1 MTAAVQEGFIRV
13 DFAGPGGTS
22 MGLRLLGL
30 DSVGVEYEASAV
42 ATARA
47 AGFKRWLADV
57 TSSEVRSYP
66 WNLWGYCAS
75 PECQSFSL
83 AGKGEGRAALAH
95 LAEAAYLVASGATP
109 EDAVSLVRDEALSKS
124 ATLSLEPLLVIRDHR
139 PRWVA
144 LEQVP
149 GVLPLWEV
157 YAEILRG
164 WGYSVDFGILNA
176 EQYGVPQTRKRAIL
190 MASLDRVAML
200 PKPTHSRYYSRTPA
214 KLDDG
219 VQKWVSMAEALGWA
233 PSSLVGF
240 PRRSDGRG
248 EDIEMDGVAYRARD
262 LRPASDPAQTITE
275 KARSFQR
282 FDAMGDVRSSRGTI
296 RSIDEPAPTITS
308 SMDNGN
314 FQFTTLE
321 AVERMGAGM
330 VERHGDRPGRP
341 IDAPAFTI
349 RANAGGME
357 PGGFV
362 WSDAEQV
369 EALREQGRVQLRN
382 NTSENAGVRDESE
395 PAPTMYFGARLNKM
409 VWEPSERAA
418 VAAIVE
424 PRVNNQSG
432 TEFDLAWPLD
442 RPAPVVA
449 GRELITMPGANANRF
464 NGSTKSRNDGV
475 RVTAAEAGIL
485 QSMPA
490 DYPWQGTKTQQFQ
503 QVGNMVP
510 ALLQAAIVHA
520 LLTGPSITTRLKLST
535 S

>member
-1 MTAAVQEGFIRV
+1 MIAQEGFIRV

-22 MGLRLLGL
+22 MGLRMLGL

-47 AGFKRWLADV
+47 AGFKRWFIDV
-57 TSSEVRSYP
+57 TSEAVRTYAWLP
-66 WNLWGYCAS
+66 MWGYCAS

-95 LAEAAYLVASGATP
+95 LAEAAYLVAAGATP
-109 EDAVSLVRDEALSKS
+109 EGAVAMVRSEALSKS

-139 PRWVA
+139 PRWIV

-164 WGYSVDFGILNA
+164 WGYSVDVGILNA

-190 MASLDRVAML
+190 SASLDRAAML
-200 PKPTHSRYYSRTPA
+200 PTPTHSRYYSRTPT

-219 VQKWVSMAEALGWA
+219 VQKWVSMAEALGW
-233 PSSLVGF
+233 GMT
-240 PRRSDGRG
+240 RRPYPTLAIGGAAGGTDPQALGGSGARRTVLTEREEGRWV
-248 EDIEMDGVAYRARD
+248 EQ
-262 LRPASDPAQTITE
+262 PADHPLATLGGSAVV
-275 KARSFQR
+275 
-282 FDAMGDVRSSRGTI
+282 MGGVRSSRGTI

-314 FQFTTLE
+314 FQFTT
-321 AVERMGAGM
+321 A
-330 VERHGDRPGRP
+330 
-341 IDAPAFTI
+341 
-349 RANAGGME
+349 
-357 PGGFV
+357 
-362 WSDAEQV
+362 
-369 EALREQGRVQLRN
+369 EALR
-382 NTSENAGVRDESE
+382 
-395 PAPTMYFGARLNKM
+395 
-409 VWEPSERAA
+409 ERAA

-475 RVTAAEAGIL
+475 RVTVAEAGIL

-520 LLTGPSITTRLKLST
+520 LLTGPRITN
-535 S
+535 

>member
-1 MTAAVQEGFIRV
+1 MITQEGFIRV

-22 MGLRLLGL
+22 MGLRMLGL

-57 TSSEVRSYP
+57 TSPEVRSYL

-95 LAEAAYLVASGATP
+95 LAEAAYLVAAGATP
-109 EDAVSLVRDEALSKS
+109 EDAVALVRDEALSKS

-139 PRWVA
+139 PRWIA

-164 WGYSVDFGILNA
+164 WGYSVDTGVLNA

-190 MASLDRVAML
+190 VASLDRVAML
-200 PKPTHSRYYSRTPA
+200 PKPTHSRYYSRTPT

-233 PSSLVGF
+233 PSGLVGF
-240 PRRSDGRG
+240 PRRADGRDEG
-248 EDIEMDGVAYRARD
+248 VELDGTMYRARD
-262 LRPASDPAQTITE
+262 LRPASDPAQTVTE
-275 KARSFQR
+275 KARSLQR
-282 FDAMGDVRSSRGTI
+282 FDAMGVVRSSRGTI

-321 AVERMGAGM
+321 AVKRMGSGM
-330 VERHGDRPGRP
+330 VERYGERPGRP

-369 EALREQGRVQLRN
+369 AAHRE
-382 NTSENAGVRDESE
+382 
-395 PAPTMYFGARLNKM
+395 
-409 VWEPSERAA
+409 A
-418 VAAIVE
+418 VAAIVA

-475 RVTAAEAGIL
+475 RVTVAEAGIL

-520 LLTGPSITTRLKLST
+520 LLTGPRST
-535 S
+535 N

>member
-1 MTAAVQEGFIRV
+1 MITQEGFVRV

-22 MGLRLLGL
+22 MGLRMLGL

-47 AGFKRWLADV
+47 AGFKRWFIDV
-57 TSSEVRSYP
+57 TSEAVRTYAWP
-66 WNLWGYCAS
+66 AMWGYCAS
-75 PECQSFSL
+75 PECTTFSL
-83 AGKGEGRAALAH
+83 LGKGEGRAALSH
-95 LAEAAYLVASGATP
+95 LADAAYLVAAGATP
-109 EDAVSLVRDEALSKS
+109 EDTVDLSKS

-139 PRWVA
+139 PRWIA

-164 WGYSVDFGILNA
+164 WGYSVDTGVLNA

-190 MASLDRVAML
+190 VASLDRVAML

-219 VQKWVSMAEALGWA
+219 VEKWVSMAEALGW
-233 PSSLVGF
+233 
-240 PRRSDGRG
+240 
-248 EDIEMDGVAYRARD
+248 GVAQQPLHLPAFAEPQRAGV
-262 LRPASDPAQTITE
+262 A
-275 KARSFQR
+275 
-282 FDAMGDVRSSRGTI
+282 
-296 RSIDEPAPTITS
+296 
-308 SMDNGN
+308 
-314 FQFTTLE
+314 TLE
-321 AVERMGAGM
+321 LA
-330 VERHGDRPGRP
+330 
-341 IDAPAFTI
+341 
-349 RANAGGME
+349 
-357 PGGFV
+357 
-362 WSDAEQV
+362 WS
-369 EALREQGRVQLRN
+369 
-382 NTSENAGVRDESE
+382 TT
-395 PAPTMYFGARLNKM
+395 PARLDT
-409 VWEPSERAA
+409 EREA
-418 VAAIVE
+418 VAAIVA

-475 RVTAAEAGIL
+475 RVTVAEAGIL

-520 LLTGPSITTRLKLST
+520 LLTGPSST
-535 S
+535 N

>member
-1 MTAAVQEGFIRV
+1 MITQEGFIRV

-22 MGLRLLGL
+22 MGLRMLGL

-57 TSSEVRSYP
+57 TSPEVRSYL

-95 LAEAAYLVASGATP
+95 LAEAAYLVAAGATP
-109 EDAVSLVRDEALSKS
+109 EDAVALVRDEALSKS

-139 PRWVA
+139 PRWIA

-164 WGYSVDFGILNA
+164 WGYSVDTGVLNA

-190 MASLDRVAML
+190 VASLDRVAML
-200 PKPTHSRYYSRTPA
+200 PKPTHSRYYSRTPT

-248 EDIEMDGVAYRARD
+248 EDIELDGVAYRARD
-262 LRPASDPAQTITE
+262 LRLASDPAQTITE

-314 FQFTTLE
+314 FQFIEL
-321 AVERMGAGM
+321 
-330 VERHGDRPGRP
+330 
-341 IDAPAFTI
+341 
-349 RANAGGME
+349 
-357 PGGFV
+357 
-362 WSDAEQV
+362 
-369 EALREQGRVQLRN
+369 
-382 NTSENAGVRDESE
+382 
-395 PAPTMYFGARLNKM
+395 
-409 VWEPSERAA
+409 SEREA
-418 VAAIVE
+418 VAAIVA

-475 RVTAAEAGIL
+475 RVTVAEAGIL

-520 LLTGPSITTRLKLST
+520 LLTGPSST
-535 S
+535 N

>member
-1 MTAAVQEGFIRV
+1 MIAQEGFIRV

-57 TSSEVRSYP
+57 TSAEVRSYP
-66 WNLWGYCAS
+66 WSLWGYCAS

-95 LAEAAYLVASGATP
+95 LAEAAYLVAAGATP
-109 EDAVSLVRDEALSKS
+109 EDAVAMVRDEALSKS

-139 PRWVA
+139 PRWIA

-190 MASLDRVAML
+190 VASLDRVAML
-200 PKPTHSRYYSRTPA
+200 PKPTHSRYYSRSPA

-248 EDIEMDGVAYRARD
+248 EDIELDGVAYRARD
-262 LRPASDPAQTITE
+262 LRLASDPAQTITE

-314 FQFTTLE
+314 FQFTT
-321 AVERMGAGM
+321 A
-330 VERHGDRPGRP
+330 
-341 IDAPAFTI
+341 
-349 RANAGGME
+349 
-357 PGGFV
+357 
-362 WSDAEQV
+362 
-369 EALREQGRVQLRN
+369 EALREQGRVHLRN
-382 NTSENAGVRDESE
+382 NTSANAGVRDESE

-409 VWEPSERAA
+409 TWEPSEREA

-475 RVTAAEAGIL
+475 RVTVAEAGIL

-520 LLTGPSITTRLKLST
+520 LLTGPSST
-535 S
+535 N